1 MNLPY
6 LEGHP
11 EESDEQVLGR
21 SQGDRELEEGS
32 IGEAEHEEGDFASEP
47 MRRTSARNRRPGDLY
62 TYDTL
67 VSTISTRMSPHF
79 DQ

>member
-1 MNLPY
+1 MNLPD

-11 EESDEQVLGR
+11 EESDGKVLGG
-21 SQGDRELEEGS
+21 SQGDWELEEGS

-47 MRRTSARNRRPGDLY
+47 MSITSARNRRPRNLY

-67 VSTISTRMSPHF
+67 VSAISTRMSPHF